1 MRNVPF
7 KSKLSNY
14 RNIENRN
21 KVFNSLKKEEQ
32 RREIA
37 FDALKLLSVGKIKA
51 YGGQYWGDK
60 LEDLSNDIYTSTQFQ
75 NKLIKNLPNK
85 CEVCARGAMM
95 VSQIR
100 LGNSIYPYDENRRCG
115 SSNNIKG
122 FNIND
127 FIKMEKE
134 FEWSHYNHSYESGS
148 NKKLANI
155 LCNVIKNGNFRVGD
169 KTDYVTTWKIKV

>member
-37 FDALKLLSVGKIKA
+37 FDALKLLLGGKLRA
-51 YGGQYWGDK
+51 YGGQYWGYK
-60 LEDLSNDIYTSTQFQ
+60 LEDLSNKTHDSQELQ
-75 NKLIKNLPNK
+75 NKLIKDLPNN

-100 LGNSIYPYDENRRCG
+100 LGNSIDPYDKGKVCGNTENM
-115 SSNNIKG
+115 KG
-122 FNIND
+122 FNFGD
-127 FIKMEKE
+127 FIRMESE
-134 FEWSHYNHSYESGS
+134 FEWSQYNHLYKSGT
-148 NKKLANI
+148 NEKLANI

-169 KTDYVTTWKIKV
+169 KTDYVTTWKIKI